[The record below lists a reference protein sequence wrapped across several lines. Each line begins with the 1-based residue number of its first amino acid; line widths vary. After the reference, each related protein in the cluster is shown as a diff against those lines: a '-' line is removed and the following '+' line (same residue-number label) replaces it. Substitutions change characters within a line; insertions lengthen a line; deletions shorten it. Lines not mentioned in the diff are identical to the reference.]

1 MRTDELPRLLKSW
14 RARNNVS
21 QLELSLRC
29 DVSQKH
35 ISFIESARSAP
46 SKSMVLLICEA
57 LNIPLRDRN
66 SLLTAA
72 GFAPEYRETA
82 LSEPELAAVDQ
93 ALNMMLAQQDPYPA
107 MVIDGLFNVVRA
119 NRGAERLQGFLYDA
133 ESPDKLPSFAGN
145 VLRSLFS
152 PDGIRRYVAN
162 WNDIAPFFLRQL
174 YAETLAHGSDG
185 PLGSLLREIE
195 NYDGVPPGWKKY
207 QPGHWQSPI
216 LTVDIEKDGLSLSF
230 FSTIATLGTPLD
242 ITLQETRIES
252 YFPANEAT
260 KRFFA
265 QA

>member
-1 MRTDELPRLLKSW
+1 MRTDDLPRLLKSW

-46 SKSMVLLICEA
+46 SKGMVLLICEA

-82 LSEPELAAVDQ
+82 LSEPELAAVDH

-107 MVIDGLFNVVRA
+107 MVVDSLFNVIRA
-119 NRGAERLQGFLYDA
+119 NQGAARLQGFLYDVTGP
-133 ESPDKLPSFAGN
+133 EDLPPFAGN

-152 PDGIRRYVAN
+152 PDGIRRYISN

-174 YAETLAHGSDG
+174 HAEALAHGSSG
-185 PLGSLLREIE
+185 PMDTLLREIE
-195 NYDGVPPGWKKY
+195 SYEGVPPGWKKY

-216 LTVDIEKDGLSLSF
+216 LTVDIEKDGLRLSF

-252 YFPANEAT
+252 YFPADEAT
-260 KRFFA
+260 TRFFT

>member
-35 ISFIESARSAP
+35 ISFIESARTAP

-93 ALNMMLAQQDPYPA
+93 ALNMMLAQQEPYPA
-107 MVIDGLFNVVRA
+107 MVIDSLFNVVRA
-119 NRGAERLQGFLYDA
+119 NGGAERLQGFLYDA
-133 ESPDKLPSFAGN
+133 KSPDELPSFAGN

-152 PDGIRRYVAN
+152 PDGIRRHVAN

-174 YAETLAHGSDG
+174 HAEALAHGSDG
-185 PLGSLLREIE
+185 PLGALLREIE
-195 NYDGVPPGWKKY
+195 TYEGVPPGWKKY

-216 LTVDIEKDGLSLSF
+216 LTVDIEKDGLKLSF

-252 YFPANEAT
+252 YFPADEAT
-260 KRFFA
+260 SRFFA
-265 QA
+265 QV